1 MQAGESERADGVW
14 KALDGLIDRAPSLDD
29 LREHR
34 LHLLAE
40 RRWSQTGKTIPAALT
55 AEKALAAALFLPV
68 SSLLA
73 RIAAAWTGPM
83 IILKGPELASRYP
96 DGFVRTAGDIDLL
109 VDDAHAAHAALLA
122 AGFVAT
128 GDPRRFVDIHHLQ
141 PLVWSDLPVR
151 IELHHSPKWIEGL
164 EPPSAAE
171 LFDLA
176 VPSRVEVE
184 GFQTLTPAA
193 HAVVVAV
200 HAWSHGPLRSL
211 RDLVD
216 VAILKAEA
224 SSDDVE
230 SLVRRWGVSDVWR
243 TTDGVVQALFAA
255 GRRPLAM
262 RLWARHLESA
272 RTPTVAEA
280 HLEWW
285 LSSFWALP
293 APTALQHSVRR
304 IADDLRP
311 VPGEQWRTKLSR
323 ARLAVRNAG
332 VRRSSHQ
339 QLLEETRLATPP
351 ELFRDRVER
360 RRAETRENR
369 DRPRVSGKESE

>member
-1 MQAGESERADGVW
+1 M
-14 KALDGLIDRAPSLDD
+14 DGLIDRAPSLED

-55 AEKALAAALFLPV
+55 AEKTLAAALVLPV

-96 DGFVRTAGDIDLL
+96 DSFVRTAGDIDLL
-109 VDDAHAAHAALLA
+109 VDDAQAAHTALLA
-122 AGFVAT
+122 AGFTAT
-128 GDPRRFVDIHHLQ
+128 GDPDRYVDIHHLQ

-164 EPPSAAE
+164 EPPAAAE

-176 VPSRVEVE
+176 VPSRVDVE

-224 SSDDVE
+224 SSEDVE
-230 SLVRRWGVSDVWR
+230 SLVRQWGVSDVWR

-255 GRRPLAM
+255 GRRPLAL

-272 RTPTVAEA
+272 RSPTVAEA

-285 LSSFWALP
+285 LSALWALP
-293 APTALQHSVRR
+293 PPTALRLAVGR

-311 VPGEQWRTKLSR
+311 VPGERWRTKLSR
-323 ARLAVRNAG
+323 SRLAVRNAS

-351 ELFRDRVER
+351 ELFLDRVER
-360 RRAETRENR
+360 RRG
-369 DRPRVSGKESE
+369 DRRMGEGSE

>member
-1 MQAGESERADGVW
+1 MNAGAAKRVEDIWA
-14 KALDGLIDRAPSLDD
+14 ALDAIIDRAPSLED

-34 LHLLAE
+34 LQLLAE
-40 RRWSQTGKTIPAALT
+40 RRWSQTGKPIPPLLV
-55 AEKALAAALFLPV
+55 AEKTLAAALSLPV
-68 SSLLA
+68 PNLLA
-73 RIAAAWTGPM
+73 RIATAWTGPM
-83 IILKGPELASRYP
+83 LILKGPELASRYP
-96 DGFVRTAGDIDLL
+96 EGFARTAGDIDLL

-128 GDPRRFVDIHHLQ
+128 GDPNRFVDIHHLQ
-141 PLVWSDLPVR
+141 PLVWCDLPVR

-164 EPPSAAE
+164 DPPSAAE

-176 VPSRVEVE
+176 VPSQVEVE

-193 HAVVVAV
+193 HAVVAAV

-230 SLVRRWGVSDVWR
+230 NLVRRWGVSGVWR

-255 GRRPLAM
+255 ERRPLAL

-293 APTALQHSVRR
+293 APTALRHSVRR

-332 VRRSSHQ
+332 VRLTSHQ
-339 QLLEETRLATPP
+339 QLLERTRLATPP
-351 ELFRDRVER
+351 ELVRDRVER
-360 RRAETRENR
+360 RRAEARENR
-369 DRPRVSGKESE
+369 CRPRVTRRESD